1 MQAVRKNLHNG
12 VAIPECHNCNILDNT
27 SALSL
32 RQRYIENSVK
42 FSVPPVLDPMLLGTE
57 NWTIK
62 AEDIAVLDLKLGNL
76 CDLKCVMCWGE
87 NSSQL
92 LTEYKLHKEKFDNL
106 EPDNTYRPNLSAD
119 FRWPLSNEFKL
130 FINRFKNNLRT
141 VKFTG
146 GEPTVVPYVAEFLE
160 NIEHPEDLKTVE
172 IITNANSYNKRMF
185 DVLTRFKIVNITI
198 SIDGIGNDNEMIRFN
213 SNWKQI
219 NENIMRY
226 KAMPN
231 VLVKINHV
239 LQAFSVKTLIPVV
252 QWCESMQLPMAITI
266 LDQPRKLRLNT
277 IPIEGITAFKAELV
291 AIRSKIVL
299 NQHVVDG
306 VIKYLDTYKF
316 DAPGLHD
323 RKQYTILLDDLRKTK
338 LSSII

>member
-1 MQAVRKNLHNG
+1 
-12 VAIPECHNCNILDNT
+12 
-27 SALSL
+27 
-32 RQRYIENSVK
+32 
-42 FSVPPVLDPMLLGTE
+42 
-57 NWTIK
+57 
-62 AEDIAVLDLKLGNL
+62 
-76 CDLKCVMCWGE
+76 
-87 NSSQL
+87 
-92 LTEYKLHKEKFDNL
+92 LHKEKFDNL
-106 EPDNTYRPNLSAD
+106 DTEKTYRPDLTAD
-119 FRWPLSNEFKL
+119 FSWPLSDEFRL
-130 FINRFKNNLRT
+130 FINRFKNNLKT

-160 NIEHPEDLKTVE
+160 NIEHPEDLEEVV
-172 IITNANSYNKRMF
+172 IVTNANSYNKRMF
-185 DVLTRFKIVNITI
+185 DVLRRFKLVNITV

-231 VLVKINHV
+231 VIIKINHV

-252 QWCESMQLPMAITI
+252 QWCESMQVPLALTV
-266 LDQPRKLRLNT
+266 LDEPRKLRLNT
-277 IPIEGITAFKAELV
+277 VPIEGITAFKAEL
-291 AIRSKIVL
+291 ADFRTKIVL

-306 VIKYLDTYKF
+306 VIEYLDKYKF
-316 DAPGLHD
+316 DAPGLKE